1 MFNHPSQVPENI
13 TAATDHDLKR
23 LRDRYI
29 AERTLLAKKDK
40 GIGQGV
46 MQLQESIDFCVKS
59 CLFIHDEL
67 KGTVHSDTLLSQV
80 RALNSFRSI
89 SLEKM
94 GEIREIRSEALF
106 AALMNKRWCEE
117 EMRNRGIEYE
127 DAEPADDLLTL
138 AI

>member
-1 MFNHPSQVPENI
+1 MFNQPSQVPEHI
-13 TAATDHDLKR
+13 TSATDQELKR
-23 LRDRYI
+23 LRVRYI
-29 AERTLLAKKDK
+29 DERALLAKKDR

-67 KGTVHSDTLLSQV
+67 QGTVHSDTLLSQV
-80 RALNSFRSI
+80 RALNTFRSI

-94 GEIREIRSEALF
+94 GEIREARSEALF

-117 EMRNRGIEYE
+117 EMRNRGMEYE
-127 DAEPADDLLTL
+127 DVEMADDLLTL
-138 AI
+138 II